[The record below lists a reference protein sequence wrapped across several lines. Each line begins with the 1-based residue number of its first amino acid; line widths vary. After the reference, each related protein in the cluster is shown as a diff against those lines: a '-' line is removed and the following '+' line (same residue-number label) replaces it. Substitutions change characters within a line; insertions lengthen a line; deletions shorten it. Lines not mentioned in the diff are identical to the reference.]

1 MIMTFSTALVAAL
14 SLSSMVGAF
23 MGPSSARIVRG
34 RQQKHTSS
42 LAPSTTRIFLE
53 DWVAEMIDSE
63 IWRQGHRKEFESAW
77 MEKNR
82 AAIVQNLN
90 PGGESTMNMAA
101 DDPKEFAQHARDV
114 RMAQDDPQRYC
125 ADRCIST
132 GNCDVYEDLYVPESH
147 PLLRLGLGRSCLT
160 LLLSLRG
167 CSFHMSAQQVI
178 EFCNDCV
185 ISDGEEPCSIPEA
198 FYGEDG
204 DDVGTDATNGLQP

>member
-34 RQQKHTSS
+34 RQLKHTS

-147 PLLRLGLGRSCLT
+147 PLLRLGLGTVLSHTRIVRSWLQ
-160 LLLSLRG
+160 LP
-167 CSFHMSAQQVI
+167 H
-178 EFCNDCV
+178 
-185 ISDGEEPCSIPEA
+185 
-198 FYGEDG
+198 
-204 DDVGTDATNGLQP
+204 VGAAGHRVLQ